1 MTLLQ
6 LNGIRKSFGA
16 TQALAGVDLEVRK
29 GEVHALIGENGAGKS
44 TLLNILSGAFAPDA
58 GKMRLEDQEYVP
70 ADPEAARIHG
80 IAHIHQELSLCPHLS
95 VAENILLGVE
105 PARRGWLDP
114 EALQQRAL
122 EVLRGFEQ
130 PAIRPDRPVASLSLA
145 ARQVV
150 EISRALAQHPKLIL
164 MDEPTSSLQRSD
176 VDRLFASVRRLRD
189 AGISVIYISHFLEEV
204 REICDRFT
212 VLRDGASVLAGTL
225 NDVPDGKIITAMVG
239 RSVDSMYP
247 KRSSSPSKQAV
258 LEVRHLSSPP
268 AVREAS
274 FLLYRGEVLGIAGLI
289 GSGRTE
295 MVRSL
300 LGLLPAKTGEITIGK
315 DSLSAAKSRSRLQW
329 MMTRE
334 VGYLSED
341 RKGEGLALT
350 LSIADNVTMTNF
362 SSCSNWTWIDLEL
375 QTKQTESWLKR
386 LGVKAK
392 GPEARVVTLSGGN
405 QQKIAMLRML
415 HQGASIILMD
425 EPTRGVDVGS
435 KSQIYEAIAEMA
447 ASGKSVLMVS
457 SYLPELFGVCDRLA
471 VMVRGGLSPARPIGE
486 WTPESVL
493 ETAIGSTS
501 DVSGEASLPA

>member
-1 MTLLQ
+1 VTLLQ
-6 LNGIRKSFGA
+6 LSGIRKSFGA

-44 TLLNILSGAFAPDA
+44 TLLNILSGTFAPDT
-58 GKMRLEDQEYVP
+58 GKMRFEEQEYIP
-70 ADPEAARIHG
+70 ADPEAARSHG

-95 VAENILLGVE
+95 VGENILLGAE
-105 PARRGWLDP
+105 PARRGWLDQ

-122 EVLRGFEQ
+122 EVLRDFEQ
-130 PAIRPDRPVASLSLA
+130 PAIRPGRRVLDLPLA

-150 EISRALAQHPKLIL
+150 EISRALAQNPKLIL
-164 MDEPTSSLQRSD
+164 MDEPTSSLQHSD
-176 VDRLFASVRRLRD
+176 VDRLFASIRRLRD
-189 AGISVIYISHFLEEV
+189 AGISVIYISHSLEEV
-204 REICDRFT
+204 REIGDRFT
-212 VLRDGASVLAGTL
+212 VLRDGASVLAGAL
-225 NDVPDGKIITAMVG
+225 KDVPDSKIITAMVG

-247 KRSSSPSKQAV
+247 QRSPSATKLAV
-258 LEVRHLSSPP
+258 IEIRHLSSPP

-274 FLLYRGEVLGIAGLI
+274 FHLYRGEVLGIAGLI

-300 LGLLPAKTGEITIGK
+300 LGLLPAKSGEIIVGK
-315 DSLSAAKSRSRLQW
+315 DSISTAKSRSRLQW
-329 MMTRE
+329 LMARG

-362 SSCSNWTWIDLEL
+362 SSCSSWSWIDLDL
-375 QTKQTESWLKR
+375 QAKQTAGWLKK

-405 QQKIAMLRML
+405 QQKIAMVRML

-435 KSQIYEAIAEMA
+435 KAQIYEAIAEMA

-457 SYLPELFGVCDRLA
+457 SYLPELFGICDRLA
-471 VMVRGGLSPARPIGE
+471 VMVRGVLSPARPIGE

-493 ETAIGSTS
+493 ETAIASTGDS
-501 DVSGEASLPA
+501 PGEASLQA

>member
-1 MTLLQ
+1 MTRLE

-16 TQALAGVDLEVRK
+16 TQALVGVDLEVRK

-44 TLLNILSGAFAPDA
+44 TLLNILSGAFSPDA
-58 GKMRLEDQEYVP
+58 GTMRLEDREYRP
-70 ADPEAARIHG
+70 SSPDGARRRG

-95 VAENILLGVE
+95 VAENILLGTE
-105 PARRGWLDP
+105 PAHLGWVDQAAIERR
-114 EALQQRAL
+114 AF
-122 EVLRGFEQ
+122 EVLRDFEQ
-130 PAIRPDRPVASLSLA
+130 PAITLGRRVADLSLA
-145 ARQVV
+145 AQQVV
-150 EISRALAQHPKLIL
+150 EISRALAQNPKLIL

-176 VDRLFASVRRLRD
+176 VDRLFASIRRLRA

-212 VLRDGASVLAGTL
+212 VLRDGASVWTGTL
-225 NDVPDGKIITAMVG
+225 KDVPDADIITAMVG
-239 RSVDSMYP
+239 RPVENMYP
-247 KRSSSPSKQAV
+247 HRMPSRTKELA

-274 FLLYRGEVLGIAGLI
+274 FQLYRGEVLGIAGLI

-300 LGLLPAKTGEITIGK
+300 LGLLPAETGEIVVGK
-315 DSLSAAKSRSRLQW
+315 DPLTARKSRSKLQW
-329 MMTRE
+329 LMARG

-350 LSIADNVTMTNF
+350 LSVADNVTMTNF
-362 SSCSNWTWIDLEL
+362 SSCSSWSWIDLDL
-375 QTKQTESWLKR
+375 QAKQTETWIQK
-386 LGVKAK
+386 LGVKTK

-405 QQKIAMLRML
+405 QQKIAMVRML

-435 KSQIYEAIAEMA
+435 KAQIYEAIAEMA
-447 ASGKSVLMVS
+447 ASGKSVLVVS
-457 SYLPELFGVCDRLA
+457 SYLPELFGICDRLA
-471 VMVRGGLSPARPIGE
+471 VMVRGVLSPARPVGE

-493 ETAIGSTS
+493 EAAIGWSA
-501 DVSGEASLPA
+501 DPRGRQA